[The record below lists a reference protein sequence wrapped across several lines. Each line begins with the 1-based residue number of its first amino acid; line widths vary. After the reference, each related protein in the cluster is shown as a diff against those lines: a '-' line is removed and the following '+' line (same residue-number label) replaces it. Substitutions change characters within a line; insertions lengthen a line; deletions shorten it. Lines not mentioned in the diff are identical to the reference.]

1 MMKSTIYQVTAEDL
15 RQFGM
20 DLIMA
25 FKRDYEAEHNAEQEL
40 GPVPDCATLLCVTE
54 QTVRNMIERGAIRSV
69 RVGRR
74 VMVDM
79 AQVRRDMA
87 AGRIGKGKHTH
98 VCPLKV
104 VDDYYKV

>member
-25 FKRDYEAEHNAEQEL
+25 FKRDYEAEHYTEQEL

-54 QTVRNMIERGAIRSV
+54 QTVRNMIGRGAIRSV

-87 AGRIGKGKHTH
+87 AGRIGKGKHTT
-98 VCPLKV
+98 KRR
-104 VDDYYKV
+104 